1 MITFDGSIY
10 IHRPARTVF
19 DVVGTRLFETQPM
32 WEDGIVAIHPLTEGP
47 IRVGTKAVMERL
59 DLGVWRR
66 RTNYQ
71 CVAFEQDRLLVFYND
86 SPGIHVE
93 FRLSVAPVGEQG
105 TLLRFVLLATFTGAM
120 RLLEPLAAVMLG
132 PERRKTLRDI
142 KAYVESNPTADTR
155 SRPGVG
161 SQKVLHLDP
170 ERTRMKVLASVSL
183 VQLIVQ
189 LLAARKAIRDR
200 IPYDIPFAHGE
211 PQNVEGDMWT
221 KGSGLAAPWPML
233 AAHAAVT
240 TLLFARPRPW
250 LRRTAGVV
258 GAAYILGI
266 LWERVGRES
275 LRHPDTETTPLVA
288 AGLALSVAMARLGL
302 VPDARTA
309 EFKHEAQRQAREVAA
324 SDRATDDQDFVK
336 QISEDWPE

>member
-10 IHRPARTVF
+10 IHRPVRTVF
-19 DVVGTRLFETQPM
+19 DVVGTRLFETQPI

-86 SPGIHVE
+86 SPGLHVE
-93 FRLSVAPVGEQG
+93 FRLSVATAGEQG
-105 TLLRFVLLATFTGAM
+105 TLLRFVVLATFSGAM

-132 PERRKTLRDI
+132 RERRKTLRDI

-161 SQKVLHLDP
+161 SQKVFHRDP

-189 LLAARKAIRDR
+189 LLAARKAIRDQ
-200 IPYDIPFAHGE
+200 IPYDIPFAHGAPE
-211 PQNVEGDMWT
+211 CRTRYVDQRQRAG
-221 KGSGLAAPWPML
+221 GSLA
-233 AAHAAVT
+233 
-240 TLLFARPRPW
+240 
-250 LRRTAGVV
+250 
-258 GAAYILGI
+258 Y
-266 LWERVGRES
+266 VGRTCYWD
-275 LRHPDTETTPLVA
+275 HPALCQA
-288 AGLALSVAMARLGL
+288 AA
-302 VPDARTA
+302 
-309 EFKHEAQRQAREVAA
+309 VAA
-324 SDRATDDQDFVK
+324 SGGRSHGRCLHPWHPVGARQPGVVASPGCRDYAAAGR
-336 QISEDWPE
+336 WPCLVCSDGPARSGAGCSYCGV